1 MIIALHITVYILT
14 LAFALFLTRNELLNV
29 KENTTVGDILTNTP
43 GILYVP
49 IVNTISLII
58 VFIAFLI
65 WEVFGVG
72 TLCKKIWDKVKD
84 VEV

>member
-1 MIIALHITVYILT
+1 MMIALHIVVYILT
-14 LAFALFLTRNELLNV
+14 LAFAWFLTKNELRND
-29 KENTTVGDILTNTP
+29 KEKTTVGNILTNTP

-58 VFIAFLI
+58 VFIAFLV

-72 TLCKKIWDKVKD
+72 ALFRKIWNKVKD
-84 VEV
+84 IEV

>member
-1 MIIALHITVYILT
+1 MVITLHIVAYILT
-14 LAFALFLTRNELLNV
+14 LAFAWFLTRNEVRNE
-29 KENTTVGDILTNTP
+29 KGKATVGDILTNTP
-43 GILYVP
+43 GLLYIPV
-49 IVNTISLII
+49 INTLSLII

-84 VEV
+84 IEL

>member
-1 MIIALHITVYILT
+1 MVITLHIVAYILT
-14 LAFALFLTRNELLNV
+14 LAFAWFLTRNELKNE
-29 KENTTVGDILTNTP
+29 KQKATVGDILTNTP

-49 IVNTISLII
+49 ILNTISLII

-72 TLCKKIWDKVKD
+72 ALFRKIWNKVKD
-84 VEV
+84 IEV

>member
-1 MIIALHITVYILT
+1 MVIALHIVVYIIT
-14 LAFALFLTRNELLNV
+14 LAFVLFLTRNELRNE
-29 KENTTVGDILTNTP
+29 KEKTTVGDILTNTP

-65 WEVFGVG
+65 WGVFGVG

-84 VEV
+84 IEV